1 MKQINFRV
9 SEDEYQFAV
18 NIAKLLGK
26 SVPVLVK
33 ELGMKGLRE
42 ASTNLA
48 LDLYKNDKI
57 GLKQAWQMTGL
68 SFHEFAGLL
77 MARGIDPPANI
88 ARFDRSIDS
97 VRSTRFEDLFPG
109 RSKEDLRKL
118 IKVPGD

>member
-9 SEDEYQFAV
+9 SEEEYQFAV

-68 SFHEFAGLL
+68 SFHEFTGLL
-77 MARGIDPPANI
+77 MARGIEPPTNI
-88 ARFDRSIDS
+88 ARFNRSLDS
-97 VRSTRFEDLFPG
+97 MRSVRFEDLFPG
-109 RSKEDLRKL
+109 MSKEQLRQL